1 LLAILQFDS
10 AALPLIQSLLAE
22 GALPTLAG
30 LKARGTWE
38 TIDAQATF
46 LQSSTYPTLCT
57 GVDVREHGLYSAF
70 PWSARDQRARF
81 VQTLPRPRTIWERLT
96 ERSRRSLIVDP
107 YLSWPPRDMS
117 GVFLSGMHFEDRMV
131 MQGRSV
137 PRGKRRSLERRH
149 GPSPRLDDVYG
160 TRQAQSLLKWR
171 DELIGAPA
179 RTANAV
185 IDLLASE
192 TFELLWLNFSVAHKA
207 GHHLWDPASVVEED
221 LSTDTEQSL
230 RDGLAEVYRA
240 IDAAMGRV
248 LQALPENA
256 DVIAFSPTGMGPN
269 TSRGDL
275 LPAML
280 AAVLSGNA
288 RHVPSVG
295 GGPRAPVWSLR
306 SSIPAS
312 WRSWIARA
320 LPDQVVADLTT
331 RLYLRADWSR
341 TRAIAVPGE
350 NKGYIRLNLKGRER
364 EGIVD
369 AAAADAL
376 TQSIV
381 DGLLTFR
388 DPDGSATIVRVARM
402 SELANGHAYSD
413 RLPDLVVFWG
423 ETAAAG
429 LQRVTSPQ
437 FGDVWRNGVGSGR
450 SGNHTD
456 DAWAILAPARSTR
469 RTLDRAPRITDIG
482 ATVCSLLDADI
493 TGLSGTTLLDA
504 A

>member
-1 LLAILQFDS
+1 
-10 AALPLIQSLLAE
+10 
-22 GALPTLAG
+22 
-30 LKARGTWE
+30 
-38 TIDAQATF
+38 
-46 LQSSTYPTLCT
+46 
-57 GVDVREHGLYSAF
+57 
-70 PWSARDQRARF
+70 
-81 VQTLPRPRTIWERLT
+81 
-96 ERSRRSLIVDP
+96 
-107 YLSWPPRDMS
+107 MS

-160 TRQAQSLLKWR
+160 TRQAESLLQWR
-171 DELIGAPA
+171 DQLISAPA

-207 GHHLWDPASVVEED
+207 GHHLWDPASVVEEE

-240 IDAAMGRV
+240 IDGAMGRV
-248 LQALPENA
+248 LQALPENT

-280 AAVLSGNA
+280 AAVLPGKA
-288 RHVPSVG
+288 RHGSSAG
-295 GGPRAPVWSLR
+295 GGLRAPVWSLR

-341 TRAIAVPGE
+341 TRAVAVPGE

-369 AAAADAL
+369 AASADAL

-437 FGDVWRNGVGSGR
+437 YGDVWRNGVGSGR

-456 DAWAILAPARSTR
+456 DAWAILAPARATR
-469 RTLDRAPRITDIG
+469 RALDRAPRITDIG
-482 ATVCSLLDADI
+482 ATVCSLLDADT

>member
-1 LLAILQFDS
+1 LLAIFQFDS
-10 AALPLIQSLLAE
+10 AALPLVRRMLDE
-22 GALPTLAG
+22 GALPTLAS

-38 TIDAQATF
+38 TIDAGVTF

-57 GVDVREHGLYSAF
+57 GVDVRDHGLYSAF
-70 PWSARDQRARF
+70 PWSASDQRARF
-81 VQTLPRPRTIWERLT
+81 VQTFPRPRTIWERLT
-96 ERSRRSLIVDP
+96 ERGRRSLVVDP

-137 PRGKRRSLERRH
+137 PRGERRTLERRH
-149 GPSPRLDDVYG
+149 GASPRLDDVYG
-160 TRQAQSLLKWR
+160 TRDAESLLAWR
-171 DELIGAPA
+171 DHLIGGPG
-179 RTANAV
+179 RTASAV
-185 IDLLASE
+185 IDLLE
-192 TFELLWLNFSVAHKA
+192 REEFELLWLNFSVAHKA
-207 GHHLWDPASVVEED
+207 GHHLWDPASVVEEQ
-221 LSTDTEQSL
+221 LSSDTERSL
-230 RDGLAEVYRA
+230 RDGLAEVYWA

-248 LQALPENA
+248 LQSLPDDA
-256 DVIAFSPTGMGPN
+256 DVIVFSPTGMGPN

-280 AAVLSGNA
+280 AAVLSGKPRQSQSA
-288 RHVPSVG
+288 RSG
-295 GGPRAPVWSLR
+295 LRAPVWSLR

-320 LPDQVVADLTT
+320 LPDQLVADLTT

-341 TRAIAVPGE
+341 TPAMAVPGE
-350 NKGYIRLNLKGRER
+350 NKGYIRLNVKGRER

-369 AAAADAL
+369 AESAEAV

-381 DGLLTFR
+381 DGLMTFR
-388 DPDGSATIVRVARM
+388 DPDGSPTIVRVARTA
-402 SELANGHAYSD
+402 ELANGQAYSD

-423 ETAAAG
+423 ETAAG
-429 LQRVTSPQ
+429 GIQRVTSEQ
-437 FGDVWRNGVGSGR
+437 LGDVWRNGVGSGR

-469 RTLDRAPRITDIG
+469 RTLERPMGITDIG
-482 ATVCSLLDADI
+482 ATACSLFNADM
-493 TGLSGTTLLDA
+493 TGLSGTSLLDA